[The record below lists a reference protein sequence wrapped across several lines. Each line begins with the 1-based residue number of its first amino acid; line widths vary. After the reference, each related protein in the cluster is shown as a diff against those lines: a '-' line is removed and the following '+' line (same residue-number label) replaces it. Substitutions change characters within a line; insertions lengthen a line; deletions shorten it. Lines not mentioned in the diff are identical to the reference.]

1 MCGGGRRH
9 VRSLVR
15 WAPCRVLATA
25 AAGSKGRIS
34 PAAHWL
40 FYKQSKYGS
49 DVLKTAFKP
58 KWIAALL
65 GALIVATGF
74 VLLSGWQFGSSTT
87 EPPVKAEKTE
97 VPVPLT
103 EHVQPG
109 TELLGTKADQIVT
122 MQGHFLP
129 DTEIL
134 VEKRVH
140 EGQTGYWVIS
150 AFAVDGAP
158 DGEAIAVV
166 RGWEAEPNDPPATP
180 EGQFTITGRLI
191 PPEGPVLQRD
201 VREPYYAAVSSA
213 QLANTWDLPLYS
225 GFVSIHELAN
235 DAGPVT
241 EPGLSHIFVGT
252 QPQEATVNWL
262 NVFYGIEW
270 VVFAG
275 FAFFLWYRLVRD
287 DYQRELDELAEQG
300 AAEHRRGQE
309 PTGQDA
315 GQEPSQDHP
324 SSGPHGTSQN
334 H

>member
-1 MCGGGRRH
+1 MFAPLPSGR
-9 VRSLVR
+9 
-15 WAPCRVLATA
+15 CRVLATTE
-25 AAGSKGRIS
+25 AGSKGRIS

-140 EGQTGYWVIS
+140 EGQAGYWVIS
-150 AFAVDGAP
+150 AFAVDAP
-158 DGEAIAVV
+158 PTMRPSRWCAAGK
-166 RGWEAEPNDPPATP
+166 PNRTTRRPPRRPVHHHRPVDPA
-180 EGQFTITGRLI
+180 R
-191 PPEGPVLQRD
+191 GPVLQRD

-213 QLANTWDLPLYS
+213 QLANTWICRCTPDSSPS
-225 GFVSIHELAN
+225 TSW
-235 DAGPVT
+235 PT
-241 EPGLSHIFVGT
+241 TPGRS
-252 QPQEATVNWL
+252 PS
-262 NVFYGIEW
+262 
-270 VVFAG
+270 
-275 FAFFLWYRLVRD
+275 RD
-287 DYQRELDELAEQG
+287 
-300 AAEHRRGQE
+300 
-309 PTGQDA
+309 
-315 GQEPSQDHP
+315 
-324 SSGPHGTSQN
+324 
-334 H
+334 